1 MYEQEEDMY
10 QTREWQTKAV
20 VKMGYEQFNY
30 FNKAYQRQPSY
41 KPYLQNGNY
50 DDCMVEKVNCAYEE
64 TIAAYKGGKQ
74 DEKNNDRPSAYNTIE
89 HRL

>member
-1 MYEQEEDMY
+1 MYE
-10 QTREWQTKAV
+10 TREWQGNEV
-20 VKMGYEQFNY
+20 IKMGEAAFKY
-30 FNKAYQRQPSY
+30 FNKAYDSKVSC
-41 KPYLQNGNY
+41 KPYMFKGNGDY